1 MATRTEQHTPGPWAV
16 GPYGSDLEIQGGGI
30 QLARVRTTRAG
41 VDELAEP
48 RAVPIPEAGANAR
61 LIAAA
66 PDLLAALLAMIA
78 YREEWEASDQDGH
91 HFMCDMLDVEEAA
104 CTCGL
109 DAARAAIAK
118 ATATPTQER
127 DDGND

>member
-1 MATRTEQHTPGPWAV
+1 MATRTEQVQYTPGPWAV

-66 PDLLAALLAMIA
+66 PDLLAAAQTILADLHARIDRAM
-78 YREEWEASDQDGH
+78 EEGGRAVPVFNGTAELA
-91 HFMCDMLDVEEAA
+91 
-104 CTCGL
+104 
-109 DAARAAIAK
+109 AAIAK
-118 ATATPTQER
+118 ATGTTHQEE
-127 DDGND
+127 G